1 MSALPQPAFKALVM
15 SSAADSESRSRS
27 PPAASCTDDNMA
39 RHYLS
44 EKEHRLFG
52 DGCGSSQVSRQTGG
66 VTDLISSDLS
76 PHLQTINRGEFAVEF
91 GRFLD
96 QTHGIAQSRQL
107 FDHLSAFALNFGCT
121 WIAYGPLTTERKVL
135 PPVRCHSHEIL
146 NYPYEWQKRC
156 LEMGYDRKAPII
168 KESRMR
174 SGPIQWREAYVGPS
188 TTPNE
193 RRIFDEAAT
202 FGVRSG
208 ITIPLHSSAGSFAI
222 MSFAQQKD
230 REFHYRTIA
239 YLQLAAIH
247 FHLRLANVANSNVT
261 EKVPELSLREK
272 ECILWV
278 ARGKSS
284 WDTGIIMSI
293 SENTVNFHI
302 KNVMRKLDAPS
313 RIVAAIKAINLGFI
327 EL

>member
-1 MSALPQPAFKALVM
+1 MSALPQPASKAL
-15 SSAADSESRSRS
+15 AIKFAGGSESRSRS
-27 PPAASCTDDNMA
+27 RPATSSDGNMA
-39 RHYLS
+39 CHYLP
-44 EKEHRLFG
+44 EREHRLFR
-52 DGCGSSQVSRQTGG
+52 DGCGSTQVSNQTGR
-66 VTDLISSDLS
+66 VTDLNSSDLS
-76 PHLQTINRGEFAVEF
+76 PPSQALNRGELAVEF

-96 QTHGIAQSRQL
+96 QTHTIAQSKQL
-107 FDHLSAFALNFGCT
+107 FEHLSAFALNLGCA

-135 PPVRCHSHEIL
+135 QPVRCPSFEIL
-146 NYPYEWQKRC
+146 NYPDEWQKRC

-188 TTPNE
+188 TTPSE
-193 RRIFDEAAT
+193 RRIFDEAAS

-208 ITIPLHSSAGSFAI
+208 ITIPLRSSAGSFAI
-222 MSFAQQKD
+222 MSFAQQIE
-230 REFHYRTIA
+230 REFHQRAIA

-247 FHLRLANVANSNVT
+247 FHLRLTNVANSNAL

-284 WDTGIIMSI
+284 WDIGIIMSI

-302 KNVMRKLDAPS
+302 KNVMRKLDAAS
-313 RIVAAIKAINLGFI
+313 RTVAAIKAINLGFI

>member
-1 MSALPQPAFKALVM
+1 MSALPQPAFKAL
-15 SSAADSESRSRS
+15 AITFAEGSESRGRSGPATSR
-27 PPAASCTDDNMA
+27 TDDKMA
-39 RHYLS
+39 CHYLT
-44 EKEHRLFG
+44 ERENRLFR
-52 DGCGSSQVSRQTGG
+52 DGCGSTQVSKQTSR
-66 VTDLISSDLS
+66 VADLISSDLS
-76 PHLQTINRGEFAVEF
+76 RPSQAINRGELAVEF

-96 QTHGIAQSRQL
+96 QTHGIAQSKQL
-107 FDHLSAFALNFGCT
+107 FEHLSAFALNFGCT
-121 WIAYGPLTTERKVL
+121 WIAYGPLTIERKVL
-135 PPVRCHSHEIL
+135 QPVRRPSLEIL
-146 NYPYEWQKRC
+146 NYPDEWQKRC

-193 RRIFDEAAT
+193 RRIFDEAAS

-208 ITIPLHSSAGSFAI
+208 ITIPLRSSAGSFAI
-222 MSFAQQKD
+222 MSFAQQIE
-230 REFHYRTIA
+230 REYHHRAIA

-247 FHLRLANVANSNVT
+247 FHLRLANVADSNPM

-284 WDTGIIMSI
+284 WDIGIIMNI

-302 KNVMRKLDAPS
+302 KNVMRKLDAAS
-313 RIVAAIKAINLGFI
+313 RTVAAIKAINLGFI